1 MDRRELEILVTQG
14 EGSRLEFKRKVK
26 HPDKIARE
34 FVAFANTRGGTVLI
48 GVGDD
53 GTIYGSKEAKGEAY
67 VLEQWLDQNVSP
79 TLPFTRTE
87 IPITSTTTVVM
98 YEVAEGTDKPYRVHV
113 TEEGGEIRK
122 LAFVRRADM
131 SIRASREVT
140 QVLRMRKH
148 EKGVN
153 IRFGENEKQLLTHL
167 ESNKDITLDSA
178 QQLLQ
183 LNKRKTSGLL
193 VLLTLAGLIR
203 IHPNEKGDRFS
214 LSKTA
219 FNQV

>member
-1 MDRRELEILVTQG
+1 MDRRELEILVKQG

-34 FVAFANTRGGTVLI
+34 FVAFANTRGGTILI

-53 GTIYGSKEAKGEAY
+53 GTVYGSKDAKGEAY
-67 VLEQWLDQNVSP
+67 ILEQWLAHHVSP
-79 TLPFTRTE
+79 PLPFIRSE
-87 IPITSTTTVVM
+87 IQVTSRSTVVM
-98 YEVAEGTDKPYRVHV
+98 YEVGEGQDKPYRVHLV
-113 TEEGGEIRK
+113 DEEGEIRK

-153 IRFGENEKQLLTHL
+153 IRFGENERQLLSHL
-167 ESNKDITLDSA
+167 ETNKDITLDSA
-178 QQLLQ
+178 QELLR

-203 IHPNEKGDRFS
+203 IHPNEKGDRYS

-219 FNQV
+219 FS

>member
-34 FVAFANTRGGTVLI
+34 FVAFANTRGGAILI

-53 GTIYGSKEAKGEAY
+53 GTIYGSKDAKGEAY
-67 VLEQWLDQNVSP
+67 VLEQWLAQHVSP
-79 TLPFTRTE
+79 PLPFSRSE
-87 IPITSTTTVVM
+87 IPITSTHTVVM
-98 YEVAEGTDKPYRVHV
+98 YNVEEGQDKPYRVHV
-113 TEEGGEIRK
+113 TDDTGEIRK
-122 LAFVRRADM
+122 FAFVRRADM

-140 QVLRMRKH
+140 QVLRMRKR

-153 IRFGENEKQLLTHL
+153 IRFGENEKQLLAHL
-167 ESNKDITLDSA
+167 ESNKDITLDRA
-178 QQLLQ
+178 QNLLR
-183 LNKRKTSGLL
+183 LNRRKTSGLL
-193 VLLTLAGLIR
+193 VLLTIAGLIR
-203 IHPNEKGDRFS
+203 IHPNEKGDRYS

-219 FNQV
+219 FS

>member
-1 MDRRELEILVTQG
+1 MDRRELEILVQQG

-34 FVAFANTRGGTVLI
+34 FVAFANTRGGTILI

-53 GTIYGSKEAKGEAY
+53 GTIYGSKDAKGEAY
-67 VLEQWLDQNVSP
+67 ILEQWLEQNVSP
-79 TLPFTRTE
+79 PLSFVRSE
-87 IPITSTTTVVM
+87 IMITSSTTVVM
-98 YEVAEGTDKPYRVHV
+98 YEVEEGADKPYRVHLSD
-113 TEEGGEIRK
+113 EEGEIRK

-178 QQLLQ
+178 QQLLR

-203 IHPNEKGDRFS
+203 IHPSEKGDRYS

-219 FNQV
+219 FG